1 MLSSDPSLP
10 LADCPVAES
19 RRRTATGVL
28 EQCPVPVIAVADD
41 GVVVFASPA
50 FAHLF
55 GHSCDEVAS
64 MSYEDICSVL
74 PADETLFP
82 VTRLAPNAVVGS
94 LMLSSQA
101 TVFVKMRK
109 SATLSLVD
117 PDAIAMFEELR
128 ARLVTPAEP
137 QGAPSC

>member
-1 MLSSDPSLP
+1 MLLSDPWVP
-10 LADCPVAES
+10 LAQSLVAES
-19 RRRTATGVL
+19 RRITVLGVL
-28 EQCPVPVIAVADD
+28 EQCPVPVIAVSDD
-41 GVVVFASPA
+41 GVVVFASAA

-55 GHSCDEVAS
+55 GYSCDAVTS

-82 VTRLAPNAVVGS
+82 ITRLSPDAVVDS

-109 SATLSLVD
+109 SATLNAAD
-117 PDAIAMFEELR
+117 PYAIAMFDEL
-128 ARLVTPAEP
+128 LEHL
-137 QGAPSC
+137 SH

>member
-1 MLSSDPSLP
+1 MLLSDPSVP
-10 LADCPVAES
+10 LADCLIAES
-19 RRRTATGVL
+19 RRITFVGVL
-28 EQCPVPVIAVADD
+28 EQCPVAVIAVADD
-41 GVVVFASPA
+41 GVVLFASPA

-55 GHSCDEVAS
+55 GYSSDEITS

-82 VTRLAPNAVVGS
+82 ITRLGPNGVVGS

-109 SATLSLVD
+109 SATLSPVD
-117 PDAIAMFEELR
+117 PDAEAMFEELLAHLSR
-128 ARLVTPAEP
+128 
-137 QGAPSC
+137 